1 MNLIQKIKTNLQATL
16 PGKTAQ
22 DKMSHAIRKHATNL
36 PEDART
42 ACVLALLYPKNEQWH
57 IAFIERQSSHPD
69 DKHGGQISFPG
80 GMQESTDPSLE
91 YTALR
96 EAFEEIGV
104 PMEAVKVLGPTT
116 PLYIPVSNFQVFP
129 FIGYVETTPTFQPQP
144 SEVRSILEV
153 PIKDFSKPETLKTRD
168 MKISKNMTLKKVPYY
183 DVEDHVLWGATAMML
198 REMLEIMELVEN

>member
-1 MNLIQKIKTNLQATL
+1 MKLIQKIETNLQSPL
-16 PGKTAQ
+16 PGKVAQ
-22 DKMSHAIRKHATNL
+22 DKMSHAIRKHATNI

-42 ACVLALLYPKNEQWH
+42 ACVLALLYPKEEQWH

-80 GMQESTDPSLE
+80 GMQESSDPSLE

-96 EAFEEIGV
+96 EAYEEVGV
-104 PMEAVKVLGPTT
+104 PMDTVKVLGPTT

-129 FIGYVETTPTFQPQP
+129 FVGYLEATPTFEAQP

-153 PIKDFSKPETLKTRD
+153 PLNDFAKPETCKTMD
-168 MKISKNMTLKKVPYY
+168 MKISKNMILKKVPYY
-183 DVEDHVLWGATAMML
+183 DVEGHVLWGATAMML
-198 REMLEIMELVEN
+198 REMLEVMELVED

>member
-1 MNLIQKIKTNLQATL
+1 MNLIQKIKTNLQSPL

-22 DKMSHAIRKHATNL
+22 DKMSHAIRKHATNI
-36 PEDART
+36 PDDART
-42 ACVLALLYPKNEQWH
+42 ACVLVLLYPKEEQWH

-96 EAFEEIGV
+96 EAYEEIGI
-104 PMEAVKVLGPTT
+104 PMESVKMLGPTT
-116 PLYIPVSNFQVFP
+116 ALYIPVSNFQVFP
-129 FIGYVETTPTFQPQP
+129 FIGYLENTPTFQAQP

-153 PIKDFSKPETLKTRD
+153 PINHLTNPETRKTKD

-183 DVEDHVLWGATAMML
+183 DVEGHTLWGATAMML
-198 REMLEIMELVEN
+198 REVLEVMEVVGN